1 MANGGAAL
9 APAVVVD
16 VSDEPPDG
24 EDEAPWSTDDLRL
37 QTAVRALLALSVIM
51 AITATLDEFGVT
63 KVVRFVVS
71 SVLCGLAFDRLRV
84 WHRGKRT

>member
-1 MANGGAAL
+1 M
-9 APAVVVD
+9 V
-16 VSDEPPDG
+16 EPRWRQRLSWKYLTSAPDG
-24 EDEAPWSTDDLRL
+24 EDEAPRSTDDLRL

-51 AITATLDEFGVT
+51 AITATLDEFGVN